1 MTDATIRMRKF
12 MRNPLLQ
19 RRQCIIDVIHPGK
32 ANVAKADLKQ
42 NIAKLLK
49 VKDPQCVMLFGI
61 RTKFGG
67 GKSTGFALIYDT
79 LDALVR
85 YEPRH
90 RCVRAGLIEPKAVT
104 SRNQRKTKKLDDKKK
119 RGTGRRAALHKQ
131 KRSGE

>member
-1 MTDATIRMRKF
+1 MQIV
-12 MRNPLLQ
+12 
-19 RRQCIIDVIHPGK
+19 DVIHPGK
-32 ANVAKADLKQ
+32 ANVSKADLKQ

-67 GKSTGFALIYDT
+67 GKSTGFALIYDS
-79 LDALVR
+79 LEALVR

-90 RCVRAGLIEPKAVT
+90 RAVRAGLVEAPGVT
-104 SRNQRKTKKLDDKKK
+104 SRNQRKTKKKEDAKK